1 MRIHCAAAARSVVA
15 VVAIVAIAGC
25 SSAAKPVSEP
35 TSASRSTTPTTQKP
49 GTGSLPAFYTTAEVK
64 SGHPVG
70 TLLDSEVVA
79 APGIHGTV
87 YRVMY
92 QSLSL
97 VGTLVAVS
105 GIVIV
110 PRGRAPAGGY
120 PVVTWGHGTTGL
132 GDACAPSLDPTS
144 AAPPPTNDLLD
155 QGYEITASDYA
166 GMGTPGVLPYLV
178 GVSAARNVIDI
189 VRAAR
194 QLPAAHASTNY
205 VVWGYS
211 EGGQTAM
218 FALDIAATYAPGF
231 DLKGVVAGAP
241 PSQLHTLYS
250 FLTNSPYR
258 YYLLMLVV
266 GLNAAYGDQ
275 LAPLD
280 QILTPA
286 GMALVPVIQNGCV
299 SIAKYGLRQP
309 TNDLLPAM
317 LHDVTIASAIKVDP
331 FTIPAWRKILD
342 ANDPESFTTPA
353 AAPLLI
359 VQGSDDEEVPAA
371 TTHSLEQHECSI
383 GQDVEQ
389 WTYPGQSHALAL
401 VTSASDVGN
410 WVHDRFS
417 GVAEP
422 DPYVPTALSGIQ
434 QTRCSASAS

>member
-1 MRIHCAAAARSVVA
+1 MRTRFRALARATAAMLV
-15 VVAIVAIAGC
+15 IAGC
-25 SSAAKPVSEP
+25 SSSAKP
-35 TSASRSTTPTTQKP
+35 ASTNGSTHSTKQKA
-49 GTGSLPAFYTTAEVK
+49 GTDAVPAFYSASVK
-64 SGHPVG
+64 SGRPVG
-70 TLLDSEVVA
+70 TLLDSERVA
-79 APGIHGTV
+79 APDVHGTV
-87 YRVMY
+87 YRVIY
-92 QSLSL
+92 QSLSTTN
-97 VGTLVAVS
+97 TLVAVS

-110 PRGRAPAGGY
+110 PRTPAPAGGY

-132 GDACAPSLDPTS
+132 GDACTPSLDPTS
-144 AAPPPTNDLLD
+144 APPPAKDLLD
-155 QGYEITASDYA
+155 EGYEVAATDYT
-166 GMGTPGVLPYLV
+166 GMATPGVLPYLA

-218 FALDIAATYAPGF
+218 FALDIAASYAPKF
-231 DLKGVVAGAP
+231 HLKGVVAGAP
-241 PSQLHTLYS
+241 PSQLHALYS
-250 FLTNSPYR
+250 FLMNSPFR

-286 GMALVPVIQNGCV
+286 GMALVPEIQRGCL

-309 TNDLLPAM
+309 VNDLLPAE
-317 LHDVTIASAIKVDP
+317 LQNVTIESAIKVDP

-342 ANDPESFTTPA
+342 ANDAQSFTTPA

-359 VQGSDDEEVPAA
+359 IQGSADEEVPAS
-371 TTHSLEQHECSI
+371 TTQRLEQHECSI
-383 GQDVEQ
+383 GQDLEQ
-389 WTYPGQSHALAL
+389 WTYPGQNHVLAL
-401 VTSASDVGN
+401 VASVSDVGH
-410 WVHDRFS
+410 WIRDRFA

-422 DPYVPTALSGIQ
+422 DPYVPTGLPGIQ
-434 QTRCSASAS
+434 QTRCPASSS